1 MNTNTLLIIL
11 TLAGVGFGI
20 YYFSRNNNNSDS
32 SDSSGG
38 SGGSGGN
45 DTEIRVVKN
54 PGSPEPE
61 DQPDIPEN
69 SPSPVSGGGSGGG
82 TINQPIQGNPVT
94 DNNQPDE
101 QTSKQK
107 EQVETEKLDR
117 QQKKVQL
124 VGTQPNNTLKNV
136 NGITRENLDETGKKQ
151 VSKNLDNGLFKGNKF
166 ING

>member
-20 YYFSRNNNNSDS
+20 YYFSRNNSNSDS
-32 SDSSGG
+32 SESSGG
-38 SGGSGGN
+38 SGGSGDS
-45 DTEIRVVKN
+45 DTEIRTVRN
-54 PGSPEPE
+54 PGRVEPTEPNVPE
-61 DQPDIPEN
+61 QN
-69 SPSPVSGGGSGGG
+69 PSPVSGGGSGGG
-82 TINQPIQGNPVT
+82 TINQPVQSNPVT
-94 DNNQPDE
+94 NQNQPDQ

-136 NGITRENLDETGKKQ
+136 NGITRDNLDQTAKKQ